1 MNFNK
6 NYYKLCLPSLMASA
20 AIILLGVAFALIF
33 GFNTTAVNPCGL
45 GGIIIYLSIYLLAT
59 SVFQVVYLRIRFN
72 WSTGFVVI
80 LKNFVDIILLIC
92 LIAIVRVPLTLLT
105 VLSCVVTTLFGNVVA
120 LILLVKANKLLQTET
135 NHKDLSNKLIAENI
149 LGVIILALAVIVVNC
164 MLLGTGLNL
173 ISFALCTILGI
184 IVAGFT
190 SLFILVPVWLGFVKR
205 ELRIKEKAK
214 KLEKSDKVVN
224 EIKEETNIENA
235 TTLN

>member
-20 AIILLGVAFALIF
+20 GVILLGVAFALIF

-92 LIAIVRVPLTLLT
+92 LIAILRVPLTLLT

-120 LILLVKANKLLQTET
+120 LILLVKANKLLRTET

-149 LGVIILALAVIVVNC
+149 LVVIILALAVIVVNC